1 MIFLILLQQLE
12 SGSLEPPAPERDQ
25 ENPPE
30 PDLLIKTL
38 LTSGYNT
45 TRGPPM

>member
-1 MIFLILLQQLE
+1 MIFLILLQQSL
-12 SGSLEPPAPERDQ
+12 SDKLEPPAPEREQ

-30 PDLLIKTL
+30 NDLLIKTL